1 MSSSI
6 VITGTKEFIKNS
18 GDMVKTTTDTLEQA
32 VSDNININD
41 TFDFTTLMKYLIF
54 FGIILLITYFVLY
67 NNGITPDYIIKYFV
81 YGTGETIKQTVETSV
96 NGVKT
101 TLNATEKSID
111 NAVNIIEESV
121 GIDTTIADDTD
132 SDSINRK
139 LLKKR
144 IKRIPQPDDTTNNI
158 KKKAGYCYIGED
170 RGFRSCVKVSHH
182 DVCMSGD
189 IFPTRDICINPNLRN

>member
-18 GDMVKTTTDTLEQA
+18 DNMIKTTTETLEQN
-32 VSDNININD
+32 VSDTININD
-41 TFDFTTLMKYLIF
+41 NFDFTTLMKYIIF
-54 FGIILLITYFVLY
+54 FGIILLITCFVLY

-81 YGTGETIKQTVETSV
+81 YGTGETIKQTVESSV

-121 GIDTTIADDTD
+121 GIDTTTADEID
-132 SDSINRK
+132 SGSVNKK

-170 RGFRSCVKVSHH
+170 RGFRSCVKVSQY
-182 DVCMSGD
+182 DTCMSGD
-189 IFPTRDICINPNLRN
+189 IFPTRDICINPNLRH